1 MSEARDGAWVWCG
14 FAALSQVTAGLIGL
28 SVWTS
33 TEFATDFENGT
44 RTAGAGAVSVVATVL
59 SIIGIFCA
67 LAAVFRPGSG
77 ARACVAGSLLL
88 LAGCVTGLLNLPL
101 VGHYG

>member
-1 MSEARDGAWVWCG
+1 MSDAKDGAWMWCG

-33 TEFATDFENGT
+33 SEFATDFENGT
-44 RTAGAGAVSVVATVL
+44 RTAGAIAVTATVL

-67 LAAVFRPGSG
+67 LAAIFRPEAG
-77 ARACVAGSLLL
+77 ARACATGSLLL

-101 VGHYG
+101 VAHYG